1 MDLYRFELF
10 RREEIVDAGSDER
23 RRLRDRRLR
32 AFVRHLDNL
41 NRRDQ
46 RVAIG
51 VVLGGSFRF
60 LLNEE
65 IRFRLRFDDII
76 RWRRN

>member
-1 MDLYRFELF
+1 M
-10 RREEIVDAGSDER
+10 
-23 RRLRDRRLR
+23 

-65 IRFRLRFDDII
+65 IGLLFRFDDVI
-76 RWRRN
+76 RWGRN